1 MTEYEQMQRRYMRG
15 WHTWN
20 VRSVLSH
27 VLMPWGFALN
37 VAVKEYTTIGDYL
50 KETLIGRGGEED
62 EKAFPG
68 PHAWDESY
76 TRMDVEWRGIRFSV
90 ESAAMDDQLILLV
103 TCHSH
108 PGRSPRIY
116 LEGGFLWNRPG
127 YVIRQ
132 GDTLLARWDGGEIAV
147 YTSAREA
154 EYDGNVPTQGPCLCV
169 PMEGSVVFSVGRP
182 VTVDEARAILDN
194 NLSALQ
200 ASWQRYGE
208 NAPLFEAMQC
218 ALAWDTI
225 YDATNDRVISP
236 VSRLWSI
243 RSGGYILFCW
253 DNYFA
258 GYMASLECPALGY
271 ANLAAITSEQTP
283 AGLVPNFAKG
293 TGNRSLDR
301 SQPPVGS
308 RMVLE
313 SYRLHGDQWLL
324 EMLYPALL
332 RWNEWFAGHRME
344 NSGALCWGSDP
355 RPEDFGDYWDTTGV
369 NDTFGGAL
377 ESGLDN
383 SPMYDGVPFDKER
396 HVMRQADVGL
406 TGLYILDCESLIE
419 MAHILGRTGDIPAL
433 SDRLQRARRGLD
445 TLWDEENGFYYNR
458 RTDTGEFSRHIGPTC
473 FYALFDSALPRE
485 RVRRM
490 MEEHYWNPDEFAG
503 EYILPSIARND
514 PGYRDQDYW
523 RGRVWAPLNFLVYMG
538 LRRHGLAK
546 ECADLAQKSAGLL
559 MREWTEHG
567 HIHENY
573 NADTGSGCDVANSD
587 KFYHWGA
594 LLSLV
599 ALIEAGSVPTFDPPS
614 GKGERT

>member
-1 MTEYEQMQRRYMRG
+1 MPTLKEIKGRIGSVKSTLKITSAMKLVSSAKLRKAQVAIEAMRPYEEALQGILASLRDSSTQDDGFVLERPVLEGSSTTEAS
-15 WHTWN
+15 
-20 VRSVLSH
+20 SVLGKTAIVAMASNSS
-27 VLMPWGFALN
+27 LCGGFNSNIIAK
-37 VAVKEYTTIGDYL
+37 V
-50 KETLIGRGGEED
+50 RGE
-62 EKAFPG
+62 
-68 PHAWDESY
+68 
-76 TRMDVEWRGIRFSV
+76 R
-90 ESAAMDDQLILLV
+90 
-103 TCHSH
+103 H
-108 PGRSPRIY
+108 PG
-116 LEGGFLWNRPG
+116 
-127 YVIRQ
+127 
-132 GDTLLARWDGGEIAV
+132 D
-147 YTSAREA
+147 
-154 EYDGNVPTQGPCLCV
+154 
-169 PMEGSVVFSVGRP
+169 VVFSVGRP

-355 RPEDFGDYWDTTGV
+355 RLEDFGDYWDTTGV

-419 MAHILGRTGDIPAL
+419 MAHILGRTGDISAL
-433 SDRLQRARRGLD
+433 SDRLQKARRGLD